1 VVGIS
6 AVVVLLDMDARAAFA
21 TCTMGGL
28 IPQARH
34 GGTFVCVFAVAGSKL
49 EGIGLEKEHIGQ
61 TQVAFGPNARG
72 AGAME
77 RDGLSCR
84 AGVAA
89 GEYGDL
95 RSESEA
101 CLFAFEY
108 SVILAEDLIKPA

>member
-1 VVGIS
+1 MFGVDCLFDI
-6 AVVVLLDMDARAAFA
+6 DARAALA
-21 TCTMGGL
+21 TCTIGGL

-34 GGTFVCVFAVAGSKL
+34 GGTFVYVFAVAGSKL
-49 EGIGLEKEHIGQ
+49 DGMGLEKEHIGQ
-61 TQVAFGPNARG
+61 TQVAFGPSVGG

-95 RSESEA
+95 WSESEA
-101 CLFAFEY
+101 CLFALE
-108 SVILAEDLIKPA
+108 